1 MVSTLS
7 LAGIWEIFPSA
18 TVARTRSSPLPS
30 STGPQSCLPSAFL
43 PQTDFLIP
51 EIPRNPFHMFLPRS
65 LICAPTTTSAAAT
78 CRPHSGHFRGSGP
91 LLVEPSAPL
100 SLTSLALFYFPSQSQ
115 GLCFSLWVSHSLL
128 LCLCLCLLSVTIHP
142 SGTTFYGFLSLPWL
156 SLSSSVRLHSP
167 LPGSCSSV
175 PFSVLRCPH
184 HASPHLLLFS
194 ARTLVK
200 HSDPPSPAHF

>member
-115 GLCFSLWVSHSLL
+115 GLCFSLWVSHSFCVSVSAYFPSLSIL
-128 LCLCLCLLSVTIHP
+128 PVPPSMGFYLFPGCLCLPLCVCIPLFPDLVP
-142 SGTTFYGFLSLPWL
+142 L
-156 SLSSSVRLHSP
+156 SLSRFSGALTTPPPTCCCS
-167 LPGSCSSV
+167 LPG
-175 PFSVLRCPH
+175 
-184 HASPHLLLFS
+184 
-194 ARTLVK
+194 
-200 HSDPPSPAHF
+200 PS